1 MARSMDNEAG
11 GAADLQ
17 TDVMR
22 FMAILSL
29 CLVAIFALVQSLPL
43 VPTESPPAPLPEPER
58 RAPVTEPIEN
68 PEPITK
74 PQPAARQTV
83 RADPLPPTPTPTPTS
98 PAPAKAASAKA
109 APAETK
115 PAPAATQD
123 GFTLRFETG
132 QALTQLV
139 AQNEIGLYAISAG
152 QALRMTMNRDR
163 AEFWSASL
171 PKQFHEMDTSTVPKA
186 VINALMLSNDFGTD
200 PAIWGVTLPA
210 TMSASLNKFMHEN
223 SGGSLII
230 GADGNL
236 RLEP

>member
-1 MARSMDNEAG
+1 MARGMDNEAG

-43 VPTESPPAPLPEPER
+43 VQTESPPAPLPEPEPQV
-58 RAPVTEPIEN
+58 PVTESIDI

-74 PQPAARQTV
+74 PQPAAKKTV
-83 RADPLPPTPTPTPTS
+83 RADPLPPTPS
-98 PAPAKAASAKA
+98 PPAK
-109 APAETK
+109 PALTEAK
-115 PAPAATQD
+115 PAPPATQD
-123 GFTLRFETG
+123 GFTLRFETD

-139 AQNEIGLYAISAG
+139 ARNEIGLYAIAAG
-152 QALRMTMNRDR
+152 QALRMTMNRDK

-171 PKQFHEMDTSTVPKA
+171 PKQFHEMDSSTVPKA
-186 VINALMLSNDFGTD
+186 VIDALMLSNDLGTD

-210 TMSASLNKFMHEN
+210 TMSASLNKFMHDN
-223 SGGSLII
+223 GGGSLII

>member
-1 MARSMDNEAG
+1 M
-11 GAADLQ
+11 Q
-17 TDVMR
+17 
-22 FMAILSL
+22 
-29 CLVAIFALVQSLPL
+29 
-43 VPTESPPAPLPEPER
+43 
-58 RAPVTEPIEN
+58 PVTEPIAN

-83 RADPLPPTPTPTPTS
+83 RADPLPPTPTPTP
-98 PAPAKAASAKA
+98 PAKPTPAKAARAKA

-171 PKQFHEMDTSTVPKA
+171 PKRFHEMDTSTVPKA
-186 VINALMLSNDFGTD
+186 VIDALMLSNDFGAD
-200 PAIWGVTLPA
+200 PATWGVTLPA

>member
-74 PQPAARQTV
+74 PQPAAIQTV
-83 RADPLPPTPTPTPTS
+83 RADPLPPTPTP
-98 PAPAKAASAKA
+98 PAPAKPTPAKA

>member
-1 MARSMDNEAG
+1 MDNEAG

-43 VPTESPPAPLPEPER
+43 VQTESPAVELPEPER
-58 RAPVTEPIEN
+58 QTPVAEPIDV
-68 PEPITK
+68 PKPIEK
-74 PQPAARQTV
+74 PLPAARKAV
-83 RADPLPPTPTPTPTS
+83 RADPLPPTPPPLST
-98 PAPAKAASAKA
+98 PAPAEA
-109 APAETK
+109 K
-115 PAPAATQD
+115 PAPAAAQE
-123 GFTLRFETG
+123 GFTLRFETD

-139 AQNEIGLYAISAG
+139 ARNEIGLYAISAG

-163 AEFWSASL
+163 AEFWNASL

-186 VINALMLSNDFGTD
+186 VIDALMLSSDFGTD

-210 TMSASLNKFMHEN
+210 TMSASLNKIMHEN

-230 GADGNL
+230 GADGDL